1 MFLQGDHGGLV
12 TSDQEQQKWLDEANT
27 SVKRNAFFMKKALVC
42 LILVWANSVHRSA
55 SILRWLLQDE
65 DNLRE
70 ALRYS
75 AAMLGEL
82 RTSQLTPQKYFELY
96 MQTFT
101 ELQHLEVCLINTLN
115 QLKQVC
121 DSDPQVTFV

>member
-1 MFLQGDHGGLV
+1 MQVIDHN
-12 TSDQEQQKWLDEANT
+12 K
-27 SVKRNAFFMKKALVC
+27 
-42 LILVWANSVHRSA
+42 H
-55 SILRWLLQDE
+55 LLQDE

-70 ALRYS
+70 ALRFS

-101 ELQHLEVCLINTLN
+101 ELQHLEVQMQ
-115 QLKQVC
+115 QLYMHPAVICCCFQHCRTMHALQMFFKEEHKKGRQY
-121 DSDPQVTFV
+121 SDLYELVQHAGYVLPRM

>member
-1 MFLQGDHGGLV
+1 MQH
-12 TSDQEQQKWLDEANT
+12 
-27 SVKRNAFFMKKALVC
+27 
-42 LILVWANSVHRSA
+42 A
-55 SILRWLLQDE
+55 SKLLGHCTLLTQDD

-101 ELQHLEVCLINTLN
+101 ELQHLEVCLII
-115 QLKQVC
+115 QL
-121 DSDPQVTFV
+121 SNPRTNSLR